1 MINRSSA
8 TPIKYPNVNFEI
20 DLWQQGFGTIAGL
33 DEAGR
38 GAWAGPIYAA
48 AVVLPADERV
58 MDVLAGVKDS
68 KKMTARQR
76 ERWKDCIKAVSMD
89 WAIGFASPQEIDS
102 MGITSANRT
111 AMARALKQLHY
122 KPDYLLVDYIRLPD
136 CDLPQANLPKGDA
149 LSLSIAAASVLAK
162 TARDAL
168 MIELD
173 SRYPRY
179 GFAQHKGYG
188 TAKHRAALEAA
199 GVCEIHRMSF
209 APMKFITLKEKE
221 ERS

>member
-1 MINRSSA
+1 MSQSKTTVIR
-8 TPIKYPNVNFEI
+8 YPNIDLES
-20 DLWQQGFGTIAGL
+20 DLWQQGFSSVAGL

-38 GAWAGPIYAA
+38 GAWAGPLYAA
-48 AVVLPADERV
+48 AVVLPTDERV

-68 KKMTARQR
+68 KKMSASQR

-89 WAIGFASPQEIDS
+89 WAIGTANPQEIDQ
-102 MGITSANRT
+102 MGIVAANRI
-111 AMARALKQLHY
+111 AMTRALEQLHY
-122 KPDYLLVDYIRLPD
+122 RPEYLLVDYIRLPD
-136 CDLPQANLPKGDA
+136 CDLPQTNLPKGDA

-168 MIELD
+168 MIEMD

-188 TAKHRAALEAA
+188 TARHRAALEAA
-199 GVCEIHRMSF
+199 GVCELHRMSF
-209 APMKFITLKEKE
+209 APMKFMVV
-221 ERS
+221 

>member
-1 MINRSSA
+1 MSQSKTTVIR
-8 TPIKYPNVNFEI
+8 YPNIDLES
-20 DLWQQGFGTIAGL
+20 DLWQQGFSSVAGL

-38 GAWAGPIYAA
+38 GAWAGPLYAA
-48 AVVLPADERV
+48 AVVLPTDERV

-68 KKMTARQR
+68 KKMSASQR

-89 WAIGFASPQEIDS
+89 WAIGTANPQEIDQ
-102 MGITSANRT
+102 MGIVAANRI
-111 AMARALKQLHY
+111 AMTRALEQLHSL
-122 KPDYLLVDYIRLPD
+122 PEYLLVDYIRLPD
-136 CDLPQANLPKGDA
+136 CDLPQTNLPKGDA

-168 MIELD
+168 MIEMD

-188 TAKHRAALEAA
+188 TARHRAALEAA
-199 GVCEIHRMSF
+199 GVCELHRMSF
-209 APMKFITLKEKE
+209 APMKFMVV
-221 ERS
+221 